1 MASSRKFFHAKPS
14 YIYPTPVAETDNN
27 LFEFD
32 EDDMYRP
39 NESVNVNVHVEA
51 TKKPIPSSRSSR
63 KLAKKIEDRKIMPVT
78 SASLPVNIP
87 DWSKILKDE
96 YREHSK
102 RESDEDGGGGR
113 DDDDEDKEEEYYG
126 LVPPHEY
133 LAMRRG
139 ASFSVHEGIGRTLK
153 GRDLRRVRN
162 AIWKKVGFED

>member
-1 MASSRKFFHAKPS
+1 
-14 YIYPTPVAETDNN
+14 
-27 LFEFD
+27 
-32 EDDMYRP
+32 
-39 NESVNVNVHVEA
+39 
-51 TKKPIPSSRSSR
+51 
-63 KLAKKIEDRKIMPVT
+63 MPVT
-78 SASLPVNIP
+78 AASLPVNIP

-102 RESDEDGGGGR
+102 RESDEDGGGG